1 MKTKALVIALSAIF
15 LFSLSGCVFD
25 SDENAESKTEPAIE
39 NTTLDETDKTDSL
52 STTAT
57 TAPTE
62 TTNATT
68 AATTTAPAA
77 TTPAATTAAPAAT
90 TKETTAATA
99 AATTAATTT
108 AAPATDGITV
118 YITDTGTKY
127 HNEGCQY
134 LSDSKHAISLEA
146 AKAQGY
152 TPCSRCHAPQ

>member
-77 TTPAATTAAPAAT
+77 TTPAATTAA
-90 TKETTAATA
+90 
-99 AATTAATTT
+99 TTT